1 MEALHYLGII
11 QVFLLLPTSSN
22 LDWPS
27 AKVILGAMDD
37 RQNFWVL
44 GTSGLQGMM
53 EYQQFLQMVRR
64 INYVITHF

>member
-27 AKVILGAMDD
+27 TKVIFGAMDD
-37 RQNFWVL
+37 RQNFWVP

-53 EYQQFLQMVRR
+53 EYQQFLQMVRSFD
-64 INYVITHF
+64 YVITHF